1 MVFLLLLIVSF
12 AGCIENSDNSQNYRD
27 INKSVSE
34 QGDVHENPKPEND
47 IYPEVWSMNGYDG
60 QGYEYKVNCGS
71 DYVVLETCFL
81 WNLTNVIVVSPNGT
95 EFELNKDFNINNYSG
110 EVTRRWVL
118 YGPVGGGLALQGEYS
133 FNYYINN
140 ELIFIQMVNYIPE
153 IVDMPTNIKWNIT
166 GNNVSVNWRPP
177 EGMKNGMWYKV
188 LLFPENNQVISKIF
202 EWDANNAV
210 MEDVPLKDGDK
221 FTLNVA
227 AYFRGGYSYSEYIP
241 ITFKKQ

>member
-118 YGPVGGGLALQGEYS
+118 YGPVGGGLPSSGEYS
-133 FNYYINN
+133 FNYYIDD
-140 ELIFIQMVNYIPE
+140 EIIFMQNIDYEPETIGIPK
-153 IVDMPTNIKWNIT
+153 DIKWNLDGKNIT
-166 GNNVSVNWRPP
+166 VNWTPP
-177 EGMKNGMWYKV
+177 EGMKPGMWYKV
-188 LLFPENNQVISKIF
+188 LLFQENGHVISDVF
-202 EWDANNAV
+202 DWNANSAR
-210 MEDVPLKDGDK
+210 MDDLPLKHGDK

-227 AYFRGGYSYSEYIP
+227 AYFRGGYSYSDYFP
-241 ITFKKQ
+241 VTFI